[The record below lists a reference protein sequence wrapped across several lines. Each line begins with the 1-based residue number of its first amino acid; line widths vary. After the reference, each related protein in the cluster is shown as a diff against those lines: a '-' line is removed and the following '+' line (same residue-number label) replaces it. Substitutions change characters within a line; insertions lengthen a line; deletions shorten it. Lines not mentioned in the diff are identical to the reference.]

1 MPAPLAHH
9 HAMSSTLRLA
19 QMAAGVVVLFSLFGC
34 ATSDQTAN
42 ADSPLKSTLK
52 NFNFATDEPTPAPFV
67 TSARPQ
73 QPADYI
79 PLQDL
84 PPEPHSTLLTQDQV
98 AAQTSQLDATRKA
111 EVGKKK
117 PKKPIPPQ

>member
-1 MPAPLAHH
+1 MPALSAHH
-9 HAMSSTLRLA
+9 RAMSSVLRLA
-19 QMAAGVVVLFSLFGC
+19 QMAAGVAVVLSLLGC
-34 ATSDQTAN
+34 ATNDPSAN

-67 TSARPQ
+67 TRSRPK

-84 PPEPHSTLLTQDQV
+84 PPEPKSKLMTPDQV
-98 AAQTSQLDATRKA
+98 AEQTKQLDATRKA

-117 PKKPIPPQ
+117 PLKAIPPQ